1 MVVLWRSSSKWQRRV
16 RIETGE
22 GIRIHARALR
32 CSARFV
38 GGGGDEVG
46 RREKPRR
53 SEKWG
58 EGGWVMVGCALERV
72 EWVRGVSFEP
82 LNFAKFETVRGRWR
96 THPLTCIRLSP
107 FFFLP
112 FYAPLRFSLPLFF
125 SPHSRLSLSV
135 CFSRTRY
142 LTPSP
147 QPLRLEPRAS
157 PYPLN
162 RRGIMEILNQFEN
175 Q

>member
-1 MVVLWRSSSKWQRRV
+1 
-16 RIETGE
+16 
-22 GIRIHARALR
+22 
-32 CSARFV
+32 
-38 GGGGDEVG
+38 
-46 RREKPRR
+46 
-53 SEKWG
+53 
-58 EGGWVMVGCALERV
+58 MVGCALERV

-112 FYAPLRFSLPLFF
+112 FSYAPLRFSLPLFF
-125 SPHSRLSLSV
+125 SPQSSLPLRLFLPHPLSHP
-135 CFSRTRY
+135 
-142 LTPSP
+142 LSP

>member
-1 MVVLWRSSSKWQRRV
+1 
-16 RIETGE
+16 
-22 GIRIHARALR
+22 
-32 CSARFV
+32 
-38 GGGGDEVG
+38 
-46 RREKPRR
+46 
-53 SEKWG
+53 
-58 EGGWVMVGCALERV
+58 MVGCALERV

-112 FYAPLRFSLPLFF
+112 FSYAPLRFSLPLFF

>member
-1 MVVLWRSSSKWQRRV
+1 
-16 RIETGE
+16 
-22 GIRIHARALR
+22 
-32 CSARFV
+32 
-38 GGGGDEVG
+38 
-46 RREKPRR
+46 
-53 SEKWG
+53 
-58 EGGWVMVGCALERV
+58 MVGCALERV

-112 FYAPLRFSLPLFF
+112 FSYAPLRFSLPLFF

-142 LTPSP
+142 LTPSLHNLSASNRA
-147 QPLRLEPRAS
+147 LRRTLS
-157 PYPLN
+157 TVVVLWK
-162 RRGIMEILNQFEN
+162 F
-175 Q
+175 